1 VITIDIKANAGYGFN
16 RRLLRQKASQFLAD
30 RELADV
36 ELSLAVV
43 GRRKMRQLNR
53 DYRNLDKV
61 SDVLAFSQEGGNRTP
76 EGKLILGDIVVCYPC
91 AQEESISY
99 QESIDET
106 IWDFVKH
113 GLNRLMGENGSG
125 SRNR

>member
-1 VITIDIKANAGYGFN
+1 VITVDIKANAGYCFN
-16 RRLLRQKASQFLAD
+16 RRLLKRKINQYLIDQ
-30 RELADV
+30 ELVNV

-53 DYRNLDKV
+53 DYRDFDDV

-76 EGKLILGDIVVCYPC
+76 EGKLILGDIVVCYPR

-99 QESIDET
+99 QESIDEA
-106 IWDFVKH
+106 IWDFVEH
-113 GLNRLMGENGSG
+113 GLNRLLKIEP
-125 SRNR
+125 

>member
-1 VITIDIKANAGYGFN
+1 MITIDIKANPGYRFN
-16 RRLLRQKASQFLAD
+16 RRLLKRKINQYLTGQGLV
-30 RELADV
+30 DV
-36 ELSLAVV
+36 ELSLAVI

-53 DYRNLDKV
+53 DYRHLDDV

-76 EGKLILGDIVVCYPC
+76 EGKLILGDIVVCYPR

-106 IWDFVKH
+106 IWDFVEH
-113 GLNRLMGENGSG
+113 GLNRLMGEDGSG

>member
-1 VITIDIKANAGYGFN
+1 VITVDIKANAGYCFN
-16 RRLLRQKASQFLAD
+16 RRLLKRKINQYLIDQ
-30 RELADV
+30 ELVNV

-53 DYRNLDKV
+53 DYRDFDDV

-76 EGKLILGDIVVCYPC
+76 EGKLILGDIVVCYSR

-99 QESIDET
+99 QEAIDEA
-106 IWDFVKH
+106 IWDFVEH
-113 GLNRLMGENGSG
+113 GLNRLLKIEP
-125 SRNR
+125 

>member
-1 VITIDIKANAGYGFN
+1 MITVDIKANAGYCFN
-16 RRLLRQKASQFLAD
+16 RRLLKRKINQYLIDQ
-30 RELADV
+30 ELVNV

-53 DYRNLDKV
+53 DYRDFDDV

-76 EGKLILGDIVVCYPC
+76 EGKLILGDIVVCYPR

-99 QESIDET
+99 QESIDEA
-106 IWDFVKH
+106 IWDFVEH
-113 GLNRLMGENGSG
+113 GLNRLLKIEP
-125 SRNR
+125 